1 MLFLKAARQQTRL
14 LFVHMPKAGGSSLL
28 ELIRFRI
35 FHDRTP
41 RWCYIGNPDEA
52 QQFKAASQQ
61 DLMAMDFVGGHV
73 SLETFVEKMQENFS
87 QFFSFTILR
96 DPLTRAVSLYHYIC
110 NTPIHFQYEEV
121 KRLSLMNY
129 IASPLYP
136 RNHQC
141 HLLKQSST
149 AAEAIPFAEQHL
161 HAVGLF
167 EDLPGVVSG
176 LEKIVEFPL
185 GAMPHTN
192 KAPRTS
198 MACSRQVLCDLIRT
212 ADAEDMRLYDH
223 FRSRRATRPPTIR
236 PPGDDSPLLEGGEQR
251 NRKPGGEI

>member
-1 MLFLKAARQQTRL
+1 MFFLREARQQTRL

-35 FHDRTP
+35 FYDRTP
-41 RWCYIGNPDEA
+41 QWRYIGNPDEA
-52 QQFKAASQQ
+52 RQFKAASQQ

-73 SLETFVEKMQENFS
+73 SLEVFAGKMQEAFS

-110 NTPIHFQYEEV
+110 NTPIHFQHEDV
-121 KRLSLMNY
+121 KRLDLMNY

-141 HLLKQSST
+141 HLLKQLST
-149 AAEAIPFAEQHL
+149 ASEAIPFAEQHL

-176 LEKIVEFPL
+176 LEKVVGFPL
-185 GAMPHTN
+185 GTMPHAN
-192 KAPRTS
+192 KTPRAGVS
-198 MACSRQVLCDLIRT
+198 CSQQVLCDLIRT
-212 ADAEDMRLYDH
+212 VDAEDMRLYDY
-223 FRSRRATRPPTIR
+223 FRSRAAADA
-236 PPGDDSPLLEGGEQR
+236 PGMSPRGPQ
-251 NRKPGGEI
+251 